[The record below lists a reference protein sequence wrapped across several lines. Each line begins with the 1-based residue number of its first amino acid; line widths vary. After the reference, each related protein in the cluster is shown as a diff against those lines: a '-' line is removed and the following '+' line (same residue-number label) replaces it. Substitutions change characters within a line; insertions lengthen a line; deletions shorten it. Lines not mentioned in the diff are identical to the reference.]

1 MRNMASRGQA
11 LKVNGR
17 IADSSTY
24 SDAIFYVFDMQL
36 VRRSFSS
43 LSERAHIA
51 RYTRGA
57 AAHSRSHVRYGTP
70 TKSAVTAKRGVKRT
84 LDVRHGSGNAVFVAP
99 NGDAIAFS
107 ASIGML
113 LGSREASSSTG
124 LVLNNA
130 LHSFTAR
137 DPNRY
142 LGHAGVSLN
151 HPRPGKRPLSP
162 LAPCVVLDGDR
173 NLMAAVAASELFQ
186 VPQYSATV
194 SNAPFLS
201 IDVQRT
207 PQGKTDNKASKP
219 SKETTKQANTTEN
232 DGGGMVKCEG
242 CDRWVDLEATPFE
255 ALEEAEAS
263 RYRCALCIKIEVL
276 QEILENAL
284 MKAKEEWRERE
295 ECLNTL
301 FEEEKTLR
309 TAEQAKREKLEKQV
323 AELINTL
330 ETIQGETRKERRPPS
345 PHMTQEGE
353 GRIQETGQ
361 VRQEGMMAPPRGR
374 RNSQVGNETQEV
386 IDGDSEVI
394 DQNGEKA
401 SRVENEEKTKAE
413 EVTSTDREKTDNT
426 GARTKI
432 AFLLGDANAEKLKP
446 VLEEEVKDARMKTW
460 FKSRATLGQTLEQAR
475 DLKELDEKKRA
486 LVVIHAGMEDV
497 MSGQEVTSTI
507 ETTRIQLKELLEKSQ
522 WHCYAICAVPMV
534 QTRGQE
540 TLQRATELNDSL
552 RRLCR
557 EMGPRVDFVP
567 VTGMWNRPGW
577 LQGTQYSKKAAEHV
591 MTRMSARFRAFLET
605 PRGPKTPRRKEGK
618 RDQLEGLLRAL
629 MEQLKSG

>member
-1 MRNMASRGQA
+1 MINVFGGEEISGMRPLEGAKG
-11 LKVNGR
+11 
-17 IADSSTY
+17 DS
-24 SDAIFYVFDMQL
+24 DRD
-36 VRRSFSS
+36 
-43 LSERAHIA
+43 
-51 RYTRGA
+51 
-57 AAHSRSHVRYGTP
+57 
-70 TKSAVTAKRGVKRT
+70 KRGGRKTTRT
-84 LDVRHGSGNAVFVAP
+84 RK
-99 NGDAIAFS
+99 
-107 ASIGML
+107 
-113 LGSREASSSTG
+113 T
-124 LVLNNA
+124 
-130 LHSFTAR
+130 
-137 DPNRY
+137 
-142 LGHAGVSLN
+142 
-151 HPRPGKRPLSP
+151 
-162 LAPCVVLDGDR
+162 
-173 NLMAAVAASELFQ
+173 
-186 VPQYSATV
+186 PQG
-194 SNAPFLS
+194 
-201 IDVQRT
+201 T

-219 SKETTKQANTTEN
+219 SKKETTKQANTTEN

-295 ECLNTL
+295 ECLKTL

-386 IDGDSEVI
+386 IDGDSEVM

-475 DLKELDEKKRA
+475 DLKELDERKRA

-522 WHCYAICAVPMV
+522 WHCYAICAVPMI

-577 LQGTQYSKKAAEHV
+577 LQGTQYSKEAAEHV